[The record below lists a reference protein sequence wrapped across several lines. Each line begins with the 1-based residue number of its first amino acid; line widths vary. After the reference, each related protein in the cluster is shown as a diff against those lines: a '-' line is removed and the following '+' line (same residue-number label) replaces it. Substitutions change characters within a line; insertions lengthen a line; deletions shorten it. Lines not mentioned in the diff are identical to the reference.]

1 MSRTTL
7 LRLAGLLGLVAA
19 ATGCYPWWMGAELDR
34 KVLASENASK
44 ETRAKQDELRRD
56 FDGKF
61 DERLARI
68 DKSMEAFE
76 KSASITTADV
86 SSRVDELLTQVQGLR
101 GVIEQAGFANE
112 DLKRRLDEL
121 DSKLVALGGDKA
133 IEKAAAKKALAEV
146 ERPADKKAF
155 FALAKGYHAKKE
167 WSFAR
172 PLLAEFTQK
181 WKFDELSPEAQLLI
195 GDSWFAEK
203 QWRAAILEYQKIRE
217 TWPKS
222 KQLPDS
228 LYKLGVCFL
237 ELGLKDEARLFLEEA
252 AKFTAQQAG
261 KDARS
266 KLKDLGGGKPPPPK
280 KP

>member
-1 MSRTTL
+1 MIVRP
-7 LRLAGLLGLVAA
+7 LRLAGLLLVATSTA
-19 ATGCYPWWMGAELDR
+19 GCYPWWMGADLEK
-34 KVLASENASK
+34 KVLSIENASK
-44 ETRAKQDELRRD
+44 ETRAQQDGLRRD

-68 DKSMEAFE
+68 DRSMEAFE
-76 KSASITTADV
+76 KSASVTTADV
-86 SSRVDELLTQVQGLR
+86 GSRVDELLTQVQALR
-101 GVIEQAGFANE
+101 GAIEQAGFANE

-121 DSKLVALGGDKA
+121 DTKIAALGGDKA
-133 IEKAAAKKALAEV
+133 LEKAAAKKALAEV
-146 ERPADKKAF
+146 DRPTDKKAF
-155 FALAKGYHAKKE
+155 FALAKSYHDKRE
-167 WSFAR
+167 WSFSR
-172 PLLAEFTQK
+172 PLFAEFTNK
-181 WKFDELSPEAQLLI
+181 WKFDELSPEAQLLV
-195 GDSWFAEK
+195 GDSWYVEK

-222 KQLPDS
+222 RQLPDS

-261 KDARS
+261 KDARA